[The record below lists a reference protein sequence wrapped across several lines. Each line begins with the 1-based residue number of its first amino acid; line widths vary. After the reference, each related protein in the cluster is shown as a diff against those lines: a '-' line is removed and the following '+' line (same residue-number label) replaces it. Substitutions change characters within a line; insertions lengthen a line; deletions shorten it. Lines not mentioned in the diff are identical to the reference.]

1 MQIVCRKIGI
11 WFFIFQ
17 THEEEREQLNYYA
30 SRECI
35 DRISLEEI
43 IRRLLKSK
51 VGDLDR
57 KVFDEKSTIR

>member
-17 THEEEREQLNYYA
+17 THEEQREKLNDYA
-30 SRECI
+30 NRECI

-43 IRRLLKSK
+43 IRRLLKS
-51 VGDLDR
+51 R
-57 KVFDEKSTIR
+57 